1 MHCSGY
7 IAVDALRLHPASCI
21 LQPRSRFRFPK
32 AKVALPQRVGRYRGL
47 HRAQGGPRAQGG
59 AQKWPG
65 RLRLGRQA
73 TVPNL
78 LGMTRS
84 IPAVPDAIGGLY
96 DEIWGFLDFQNSI
109 SWT

>member
-1 MHCSGY
+1 M
-7 IAVDALRLHPASCI
+7 
-21 LQPRSRFRFPK
+21 
-32 AKVALPQRVGRYRGL
+32 
-47 HRAQGGPRAQGG
+47 AQGGG
-59 AQKWPG
+59 KWPG